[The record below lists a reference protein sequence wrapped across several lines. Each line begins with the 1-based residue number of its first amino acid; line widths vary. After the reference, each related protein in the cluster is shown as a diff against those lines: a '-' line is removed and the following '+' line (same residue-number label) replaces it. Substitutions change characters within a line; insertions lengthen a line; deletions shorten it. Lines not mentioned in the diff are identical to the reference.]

1 MEKQDHIPAGIDD
14 LAVYIPQLYLPIA
27 TLAEARGI
35 EYAKLNKGLG
45 LTAMA
50 VPDVG
55 EDAATM
61 MANAVRELIEKNE
74 LHPSQVGR
82 LYLGT
87 ESAIDGAKPTATYA
101 LQMLQDYFAPTYG
114 EDCFINCDVVD
125 LTFACIGAVD
135 ALQNTLDWV
144 RAKDGRIGIIVASDN
159 AKYELAST
167 GEYTQGAGAIA
178 TLVKRHPRLLA
189 IDPDWG
195 VSTRAVYDFYKPLR
209 RVKKSD
215 IITEV
220 LQLADRNH
228 VDVDQLT
235 RQLQQG
241 VEVNGVLDS
250 NEQLLTI
257 HKDTPVFDGPYS
269 NDCYQERIKDAL
281 LHYRHETNTPDS
293 EPTAIQWDRLIFH
306 LPYAFQARRMFGEI
320 FWRETQQTPQAE
332 LLAEQ
337 IGLALPQAADF
348 EDDKTYQ
355 KALTGFWRAVTK
367 TALYNHFIEE
377 RIAPSEEA
385 SGLVGNMYAGSI
397 FLALVGTLEAGF
409 MQKNLATGATFG
421 FFAYGS
427 GSKSKVFQAHLQP
440 GWEQVVQGFKLNDR
454 LHQRTAIDYPTYEQL
469 HRQALEQPVEKNP
482 VTFRQIAMTEEGKRA
497 YFIPARREQAASV

>member
-1 MEKQDHIPAGIDD
+1 MEKQEHIPAGIDD

-27 TLAEARGI
+27 ALAEARGI

-74 LHPSQVGR
+74 LHPRQIGR
-82 LYLGT
+82 MYLGT

-101 LQMLQDYFAPTYG
+101 LQMLQEYFAPTHG
-114 EDCFINCDVVD
+114 QDCFVNCDVVD

-144 RAKDGRIGIIVASDN
+144 RAKEGRIGIIVASDN

-195 VSTRAVYDFYKPLR
+195 VSTQAVYDFYKPLR
-209 RVKKSD
+209 HVRKSD
-215 IITEV
+215 IIKEV

-228 VDVDQLT
+228 VDIEQLT
-235 RQLQQG
+235 HQLQQG
-241 VEVNGVLDS
+241 VEVKGILDN
-250 NEQLLTI
+250 NEQLLTL
-257 HKDTPVFDGPYS
+257 HKTTPVFDGPYS
-269 NDCYQERIKDAL
+269 NDCYQERIKAAL
-281 LHYRHETNTPDS
+281 EHYRHETKTPRH
-293 EPTAIQWDRLIFH
+293 EPTATQWDRLIFH

-320 FWRETQQTPQAE
+320 FWWEIQQTPQAA

-337 IGLALPQAADF
+337 VGLAFPQAADF
-348 EDDKTYQ
+348 EDEITYQ
-355 KALTGFWRAVTK
+355 EALAGFWRIVTK
-367 TALYNHFIEE
+367 TPLYSSFVKE
-377 RIAPSEEA
+377 RIAPSETA

-397 FLALVGTLEAGF
+397 FLALLGTLEWGLMQGDLSAG
-409 MQKNLATGATFG
+409 AVFG

-427 GSKSKVFQAHLQP
+427 GSKSKVFQAHLQA
-440 GWEQVVQGFKLNDR
+440 GWEQVAQGFKLQQR
-454 LHQRTAIDYPTYEQL
+454 LQERTAIDYTTYEQL
-469 HRQALEQPVEKNP
+469 HRQALEQPVVKNTS
-482 VTFRQIAMTEEGKRA
+482 VFRQTAITEDGKRS
-497 YFIPARREQAASV
+497 YFIPLGEKVL